1 MHLKFAI
8 LGAIMSFIAVQG
20 FLRTPQQSNTNY
32 VKLFF
37 ASTEAPPTTPSKS
50 SSSWDGKSIPEDN
63 PERGELKVDAS
74 FDRRDT
80 RPLDFIDN
88 DQANPPGQWWTPYL
102 PSKQEQEAAE
112 KGFDFND
119 GEQWLKDKAEGK
131 IENVNPEKVPTEFK
145 YKFSFFHN
153 DM

>member
-1 MHLKFAI
+1 MKFAF
-8 LGAIMSFIAVQG
+8 LGALLSLISVQG
-20 FLRTPQQSNTNY
+20 FLIPSQKSIAKT
-32 VKLFF
+32 VKLYS
-37 ASTEAPPTTPSKS
+37 ASTQAPPSTISTS
-50 SSSWDGKSIPEDN
+50 SSSWDGKSIPEEN
-63 PERGELKVDAS
+63 PERFDLKVDAS

-88 DQANPPGQWWTPYL
+88 DQANPPGQWWTAYL

-112 KGFDFND
+112 QGFDFKD

-131 IENVNPEKVPTEFK
+131 IEDLDTDKVATEFK

-153 DM
+153 DV